1 MGRRQICDVEEYVA
15 VLFTVR
21 DVLTEPDFQLTYARR
36 EWLEERSS
44 WRSVIQLNL
53 IRNVNGTSPTDTSQL
68 Y

>member
-1 MGRRQICDVEEYVA
+1 MC
-15 VLFTVR
+15 
-21 DVLTEPDFQLTYARR
+21 LTELDFQLTYARR